1 MPTYEWFSHFRR
13 DWDALDEVQKKAF
26 LDAVKVFVED
36 LRKGA
41 GFQSS
46 LRVKKMQ
53 GHAGIWEMSWAADG
67 RATFEFGD
75 EVSPGEVHIVW
86 RRIGKHDIFG
96 RP

>member
-1 MPTYEWFSHFRR
+1 MPTYEWFSLFRR
-13 DWDALDEVQKKAF
+13 DWEALDEAQKKAF

-41 GFQSS
+41 GFRGG

-53 GHAGIWEMSWAADG
+53 GHAGIWEMTWGPDG
-67 RATFEFGD
+67 RATFEYGD
-75 EVSPGEVHIVW
+75 EVQPGEQHVIW
-86 RRIGKHDIFG
+86 RRIGTHKVFD